1 MKRILT
7 GALVALCPLVAMAQM
22 PGGNYPEKEVYSG
35 PDIIFRQI
43 DAHTWEGNG
52 HLMANETVY
61 LVEGAE
67 RALLIDAGT
76 KIADLDK
83 IAASLTSKP
92 ITLVATHVHPDHT
105 GSAVNLFPE
114 IYINAADMVN
124 VASMMKD
131 YKGEIKYL
139 VDGEIIDLGGRQIE
153 VVFTP
158 GHTPGSTTFFDKAAG
173 YGFSGDSF
181 GSGNLL
187 LITNFQ
193 TLQLTCQRI
202 REYMAANGIRKL
214 YPGHYHGGNPE
225 LPQRIADLEQI
236 AKDAIAGNLNDIQ
249 ETEGMLGL
257 NRVIVRDGVRV
268 NFSDKILPERK

>member
-1 MKRILT
+1 MKRIFVC
-7 GALVALCPLVAMAQM
+7 ALVVLYSLVAMGQM
-22 PGGNYPEKEVYSG
+22 PGGHYGEKEVYSG
-35 PDIIFRQI
+35 PDIVFRQI

-61 LVEGAE
+61 LVEGSE

-83 IAASLTSKP
+83 IAATLTSKP

-105 GSAVNLFPE
+105 GSAINLFPE

-124 VASMMKD
+124 VESMMKD

-139 VDGEIIDLGGRQIE
+139 VDGEVIDLGGREIE

-173 YGFSGDSF
+173 YGFSGDAF
-181 GSGNLL
+181 GSTNLL
-187 LITNFQ
+187 LTTNFQ

-214 YPGHYHGGNPE
+214 YPGHYHGDNPE
-225 LPQRIADLEQI
+225 TPQRIADLEQI
-236 AKDAIAGNLNDIQ
+236 SKDALSGKL
-249 ETEGMLGL
+249 EGVEHKEGMLGL
-257 NRVIVRDGVRV
+257 NCAVMRNGVRV
-268 NFSDKILPERK
+268 NFSDKILPKQK